1 MTGVKTEII
10 RSHASDTAVAPTTA
24 LPYSDTQAALLALR
38 AEIDAIL
45 ATLPAPGS
53 TVDNTVPRFVG
64 TDGALEDTGLTIS
77 DTNFLGG
84 TLNGVGIGGATA
96 DATNRLSANTPA
108 VLFNRETANIQVKL
122 NKEAAGDTAS
132 FLFQTGFSGRAEI
145 GLVGD
150 NNFQF
155 KTSPDG
161 AAFTTGISIS
171 ATDGAVSIP
180 VGLRIPASAA
190 PSVTTNG
197 DIAID
202 TTVTDLNGMITYY
215 SGGAFG
221 VIAMPVASFASPTDG
236 HVVTYDAATDR
247 FKLAASGGGANAAL
261 SNLASVAINTTLLPG
276 SNDGAALGSGTL
288 AFSDLFLASGSVIDW
303 NNGDLT
309 LTHSANTLT
318 LAGGNISFGTGNTVT
333 LGNIEVGNASDTT
346 ISRNAAGIIQVEAVP
361 LFSQIPQN
369 SQSAAYTT
377 VLADAQKHILH
388 PTADNNAR
396 TFTIAANSSVAYPVG
411 TCITFVNQINTVTIA
426 ITSDTLVFA
435 GTGSTGSRT
444 LAAAGV
450 ATALKI
456 ASTTWIISGTGLS

>member
-1 MTGVKTEII
+1 MTGVKTELV
-10 RSHASDTAVAPTTA
+10 RTHASDTAVAPTTA
-24 LPYSDTQAALLALR
+24 LPYSDAQAALLGLR

-45 ATLPAPGS
+45 AGLS
-53 TVDNTVPRFVG
+53 IDNTVPRYNS
-64 TDGALEDTGLTIS
+64 TDDSLEDTALTIS

-84 TLNGVGIGGATA
+84 AAGIGIGGATA

-108 VLFNRETANIQVKL
+108 VLFNRETDDIQVKL
-122 NKEAAGDTAS
+122 NKAAAGDTAS

-150 NNFQF
+150 DNFQF

-161 AAFTTGISIS
+161 SSFTTGISVS
-171 ATDGAVSIP
+171 ASTAAVNIP
-180 VGLRIPASAA
+180 VALRIPASAA
-190 PSVTTNG
+190 PTVAVDG

-215 SGGAFG
+215 SGAAFG
-221 VIAMPVASFASPTDG
+221 VVALPVASFASPTDG

-247 FKLAASGGGANAAL
+247 FKLSAAAAAGANTAL

-288 AFSDLFLASGSVIDW
+288 AFSDLHLASGGVLNW
-303 NNGDLT
+303 NNGNVT
-309 LTHSANTLT
+309 LTHAAGALTVAGATTVSLGTSAAFT
-318 LAGGNISFGTGNTVT
+318 TGSIE
-333 LGNIEVGNASDTT
+333 LGAASDTT
-346 ISRNAAGIIQVEAVP
+346 VSRSAAGVIQVESVP

-369 SQSAAYTT
+369 SQSTAYTT

-396 TFTIAANSSVAYPVG
+396 TFTIAANSSVAYPIG

-435 GTGSTGSRT
+435 GTGGTGSRT
-444 LAAAGV
+444 LAASGV